1 MWRIDAD
8 QIKGKVVR
16 PAPMGTEAHPMRCV
30 VYEDAESS
38 MALFSF
44 VTMKDVILTGG
55 HHDSA

>member
-1 MWRIDAD
+1 
-8 QIKGKVVR
+8 
-16 PAPMGTEAHPMRCV
+16 MRCV

-38 MALFSF
+38 MALFSV